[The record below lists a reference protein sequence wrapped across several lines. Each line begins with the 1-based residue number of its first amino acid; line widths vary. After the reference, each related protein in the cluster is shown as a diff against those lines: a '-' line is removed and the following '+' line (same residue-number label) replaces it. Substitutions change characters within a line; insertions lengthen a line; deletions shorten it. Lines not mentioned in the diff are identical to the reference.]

1 MIEVDARTHSTIWGL
16 VVLILGAGWIAYGL
30 LASGNTIFLTAMLI
44 LTVILGAGAAF
55 FVRTA
60 RGS

>member
-30 LASGNTIFLTAMLI
+30 LSSGNTVFLTIMLI
-44 LTVILGAGAAF
+44 LTLVLGALAAF
-55 FVRTA
+55 FVRTS
-60 RGS
+60 RGR